1 MRSLLF
7 KGAICVCLVL
17 SACSESKETR
27 LQRYLIQGNEK
38 LVLQEYEQAERFYGE
53 ALRLDTCY
61 TDALNNLGTVYHR
74 RKDNAKAVEF
84 YSKAL
89 ACNPGF
95 TEGYFNRANAY
106 YELNKATLS
115 LADLESVARVK
126 PDTIVLHQL
135 RALNFWK
142 LHRYNDAIISFRK
155 MMDGSAAD
163 ADIMVN
169 IGTVF
174 TLNKQ
179 FDSARHYLSKAIA
192 MKPGEANAF
201 NAIGLVEAE
210 TGNIAKAHE
219 WIDQALKSRP
229 RDPYFLNNKGYLFL
243 LEKRNED
250 ALPLINESIGIDPY
264 NGWAYRN
271 KGIYYLQKQNADE
284 AIRLLQRAEEID
296 PLMDKLYFWLGE
308 AYGLKKDAK
317 MSCGYFEKAF
327 SAGQLSADELKEK
340 CN

>member
-7 KGAICVCLVL
+7 NKIICVWLVL
-17 SACSESKETR
+17 SGCSESKETR

-61 TDALNNLGTVYHR
+61 VDALNNLGTVHHR
-74 RKDNAKAVEF
+74 RNDNVRAVEF
-84 YSKAL
+84 YSRAL
-89 ACNPGF
+89 ACNSAF
-95 TEGYFNRANAY
+95 IDAYLNRANAY
-106 YELNKATLS
+106 YELNKAALS
-115 LADLESVARVK
+115 LADLESVAKMK
-126 PDTIVLHQL
+126 PDTIVLYQL

-142 LHRYNDAIISFRK
+142 LHRYEEAITNFRK
-155 MMDGSAAD
+155 MMNGSEAD

-179 FDSARHYLSKAIA
+179 FDSARYYLSKALV
-192 MKPGEANAF
+192 MKPDEPNAF

-210 TGNIAKAHE
+210 NGNLAKGHE
-219 WIDQALKSRP
+219 WIDKALKERP
-229 RDPYFLNNKGYLFL
+229 GDPFFLNNKGYLLL
-243 LEKRNED
+243 LEGRNEE

-271 KGIYYLQKQNADE
+271 KGIYYFQKQNPE
-284 AIRLLQRAEEID
+284 ESIRLLLRAEEID

-308 AYGLKKDAK
+308 AYGLKKDLK
-317 MSCGYFEKAF
+317 MSCAYLQKAF
-327 SAGQLSADELKEK
+327 EAGQLTEGQLKEK
-340 CN
+340 CH